1 MKHCL
6 ALVVLAILPVT
17 AVADILSCDC
27 FETAESSSSLVVN
40 TDVGADCY
48 FALGGGF
55 ASQGDPY
62 WLLASLSGTSPGVPV
77 GTALLPLNPDEVTLL
92 VLENPNTLIEG
103 SQGTLGTL
111 GFQKAYLGVPAG
123 AWGAL
128 KGYNMDFAFL
138 RLAPSGM
145 TASNP
150 VSVTFN

>member
-6 ALVVLAILPVT
+6 ALVVLAALPAT

-27 FETAESSSSLVVN
+27 FETAESASSLVVN

-55 ASQGDPY
+55 VSQGDPY
-62 WLLASLSGTSPGVPV
+62 WLLASLSGTSPGVPIGNTV
-77 GTALLPLNPDEVTLL
+77 LPLNPDEVTLL

-103 SQGTLGTL
+103 SQGTLGAL
-111 GFQKAYLGVPAG
+111 GFQKASLAVPAG

-128 KGYNMDFAFL
+128 KGYSMDFAFL
-138 RLAPSGM
+138 HMAPGGM
-145 TASNP
+145 SASNP
-150 VSVTFN
+150 VAITFN